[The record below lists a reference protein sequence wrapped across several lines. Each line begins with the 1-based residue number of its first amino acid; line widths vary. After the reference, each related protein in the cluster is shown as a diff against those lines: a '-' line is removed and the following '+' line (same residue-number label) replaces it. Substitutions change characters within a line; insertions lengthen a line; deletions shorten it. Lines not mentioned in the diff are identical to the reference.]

1 MGAGVKDLPCL
12 AKEFDLYCAGDDKI
26 LRFQRI
32 IMALGKEDGLVKG
45 KELEAGPVIRR
56 LCRDVKS

>member
-1 MGAGVKDLPCL
+1 MKDLPCL

-26 LRFQRI
+26 LCFQRI
-32 IMALGKEDGLVKG
+32 IMALGKEDVLVKV
-45 KELEAGPVIRR
+45 KELEAGPAIRR